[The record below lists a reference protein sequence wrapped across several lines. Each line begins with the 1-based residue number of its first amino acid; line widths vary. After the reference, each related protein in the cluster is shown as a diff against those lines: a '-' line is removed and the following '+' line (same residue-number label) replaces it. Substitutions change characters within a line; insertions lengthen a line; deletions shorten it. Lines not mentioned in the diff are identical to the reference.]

1 MTPPSTP
8 LTLTE
13 AERQRIEA
21 IDALVAREGTGAIP
35 DLVGML
41 AEPSWAARR
50 AVVAALASLGD
61 PAIQPLCELLRARR
75 DDEARIAATV
85 DALVASAGDP
95 EPQIVALAGDP
106 NPAVAAD
113 AAQILGRRR
122 SAAQVP
128 VLTRLMRHEDDN
140 VAVAAIE
147 ALGRVGGRAAVDALV
162 AAVQSG
168 SFFRTFPAIDV
179 LGRSGDPRAVAPLA
193 RLLEQ
198 PMYATEACRALGRT
212 GERSAVAPLVQFLMT
227 HTADAGAR
235 LAASAL
241 AELHAAYAARYGTV
255 QPIEDALRRAADS
268 TVVVRRLTQAL
279 AGADPSETAAI
290 CLLLGVIGNEAAV
303 TALTGL
309 LDSPTTLDAAA
320 RALESIGRRASELE
334 LLKALREGDSARRR
348 GLLPRVISPAGV
360 DEVMLCL
367 ADPDAGVRAMAC
379 DALARIGGTRA
390 VPALF
395 RLLTET
401 DPRVVQAA
409 TAAIQS
415 LGSRDTE
422 RLALEAAAAPQ
433 PGVRRAAIRIL
444 SYFGYASALPRL
456 LDALNDPD
464 PRVRDTAIQGLPFI
478 EDPRALER
486 LLDLARDEADP
497 GRATAMRALGQ
508 CPEDP
513 RVTSFLLRGLAD
525 AAPWVRYYACQSLG
539 KLGLEEAAPVIAPLV
554 HDPAGQVRVA
564 AVEALSHLKGRV
576 AVDALQE
583 AAGSSEPDLQRAAL
597 IGLGLQRRPESL
609 PLLLTAASSS
619 DAATRLVAL
628 SALAGFESPQV
639 LAALGR
645 AVSDNDE
652 GVRTAAIGFLASAPG
667 VEATRMLVD
676 FLHDEAL
683 RAPILAALAT
693 PHEDRVPGVLAML
706 DHATEEQAPWLTS
719 VLARLRDAGGQAG
732 LHRAL
737 RSANPA
743 ARKAAAAALAEIG
756 TEDARGALR
765 DVAARD
771 ADPEVRRVCELL
783 LAR

>member
-1 MTPPSTP
+1 MTTPSP
-8 LTLTE
+8 LTLTD
-13 AERQRIEA
+13 AERQRIDA
-21 IDALVAREGTGAIP
+21 IDGLVAREGAGAVA
-35 DLVGML
+35 DLLGML
-41 AEPSWAARR
+41 GEPSWAVRR
-50 AVVAALASLGD
+50 AVVAALAALGD
-61 PAIQPLCELLRARR
+61 AAVEPLCALLRARR
-75 DDEARIAATV
+75 DDEARIAAAV
-85 DALVASAGDP
+85 DALVASAGAA
-95 EPQIVALAGDP
+95 ERGVVALADDP
-106 NPAVAAD
+106 NPAVVAD

-122 SAAQVP
+122 SAAQVH
-128 VLTRLMRHEDDN
+128 VLVRLMQHTDDN

-147 ALGRVGGRAAVDALV
+147 ALGRIGGRAAVDALV

-198 PMYATEACRALGRT
+198 PTYATEACRALGRT
-212 GERSAVAPLVQFLMT
+212 GERSAVAPLVQFLMA

-241 AELHAAYAARYGTV
+241 AELHGSYAARFGTV
-255 QPIEDALRRAADS
+255 QPIEDALRRAADPA
-268 TVVVRRLTQAL
+268 VVVRRLTQAL
-279 AGADPSETAAI
+279 TGADAAEQTSI
-290 CLLLGVIGNEAAV
+290 CLLLGVIGNEAAI
-303 TALTGL
+303 TALTAL
-309 LDSPTTLDAAA
+309 LDSPATLDCAAK
-320 RALESIGRRASELE
+320 ALESVGRRASELE

-348 GLLPRVISPAGV
+348 GLLPRVVTPAGV

-367 ADPDAGVRAMAC
+367 GDPAPAVRAMAC

-395 RLLTET
+395 RLLGET

-433 PGVRRAAIRIL
+433 AGVRRAAIRIL

-456 LDALNDPD
+456 VDALSDPD

-486 LLDLARDEADP
+486 LLELARDEDDP

-513 RVTSFLLRGLAD
+513 RVTAFLLRGLGD
-525 AAPWVRYYACQSLG
+525 PAPWVRYYACQSLG
-539 KLGLEEAAPVIAPLV
+539 KLGLEEAAQVIAPLV
-554 HDPAGQVRVA
+554 RDPAGQVRVA
-564 AVEALSHLKGRV
+564 AVEALSHLKGPV
-576 AVDALQE
+576 ATDALQE

-619 DAATRLVAL
+619 EAATRLVAL

-645 AVSDNDE
+645 ALSDADE
-652 GVRTAAIGFLASAPG
+652 GVRTAAIGFLAAAPG
-667 VEATRMLVD
+667 AEATRMLVD
-676 FLHDEAL
+676 FLHDEGL
-683 RAPILAALAT
+683 RPQLLAALGT
-693 PHEDRVPGVLAML
+693 PHEDRVAGVLAMI
-706 DHATEEQAPWLTS
+706 DQASEEQAPWLVS
-719 VLARLRDAGGQAG
+719 VLSRLRDEGGQAG

-737 RSANPA
+737 RSSNPA
-743 ARKAAAAALAEIG
+743 ARKAAAAALAELG
-756 TEDARGALR
+756 TDDAMGALQ